1 MKVPAHIRRSLLS
14 ALAPAA
20 ALLLVGAPQLFT
32 APTAAAQRFITVAS
46 TTSTQNS
53 GLFEFM
59 LPKFKARTG
68 IEVRVVAVGTGQ
80 AIKLAEKGDADVLFV
95 HDTPSELKFM
105 AAGGGLDRREVMY
118 NDFVV
123 VGPGSD
129 PAGVAGGKDTEAAFM
144 KIAAKQVPFVS
155 RGDDSGTNKAEL
167 RFWQDAGIDVKKAS
181 GGWYRESGQGMGAT
195 LNTAAAM
202 DGYSLT
208 DRGTWLSFKNRKS
221 LKIVVEG
228 DPKLFNQY
236 GIMLVNP
243 AKHPHVKKEDGMAF
257 VNWVTSPEGQQV
269 IANYKINGDQLF
281 FPNYK
286 K

>member
-1 MKVPAHIRRSLLS
+1 MNPTMYIRKPRVRAPSLAVRLLL
-14 ALAPAA
+14 ALALLGVT
-20 ALLLVGAPQLFT
+20 ALP
-32 APTAAAQRFITVAS
+32 AAAQRFITVAS
-46 TTSTQNS
+46 TTSTQDS
-53 GLFEFM
+53 GLFGYL
-59 LPKFKARTG
+59 LPIFKQKSG
-68 IEVRVVAVGTGQ
+68 IDVHVVAVGTGQ
-80 AIKLAEKGDADVLFV
+80 AIKIAEKGDCDVLFV

-105 AAGGGLDRREVMY
+105 AAGGGLDRRQVMY

-123 VGPGSD
+123 LGPGAD
-129 PAGVAGGKDTEAAFM
+129 PAGIAGGKDTAAAF
-144 KIAAKQVPFVS
+144 KTIAAKKLPFVS

-167 RFWQDAGIDVKKAS
+167 RFWQATGVDVKQAS
-181 GGWYRESGQGMGAT
+181 GTWYKDTGQGMGPT

-202 DGYSLT
+202 DGYT
-208 DRGTWLSFKNRKS
+208 FADRGTWLSFKNRRN

-243 AKHPHVKKEDGMAF
+243 AQHPHVKQEDGMAF
-257 VNWVTSPEGQQV
+257 IAFVTSPEGQQV

-286 K
+286 R

>member
-1 MKVPAHIRRSLLS
+1 MNSPLDARRSGLR
-14 ALAPAA
+14 ALGMALT
-20 ALLLVGAPQLFT
+20 LLLVT
-32 APTAAAQRFITVAS
+32 ALPAAAQRFITVAS
-46 TTSTQNS
+46 TTSTENS
-53 GLFEFM
+53 GLFGFM
-59 LPKFKARTG
+59 LPKFKAKTG
-68 IEVRVVAVGTGQ
+68 IDVHVVAKGTGQ
-80 AIKLAEKGDADVLFV
+80 AINIAQKGDCDVLFV

-105 AAGGGLDRREVMY
+105 AAGWGLDRRQVMY

-123 VGPGSD
+123 VGPASD
-129 PAGVAGGKDTEAAFM
+129 PAGVAGGNDTEAAFN
-144 KIAAKQVPFVS
+144 KIAGKKIPFVS
-155 RGDDSGTNKAEL
+155 RGDDSGTHKAEL
-167 RFWQDAGIDVKKAS
+167 RFWKDAGIDVKKAS
-181 GGWYRESGQGMGAT
+181 GSWYREAGQGMGET

-208 DRGTWLSFKNRKS
+208 DRGTWLSFKNRQN

-243 AKHPHVKKEDGMAF
+243 AQHPHVKKEDGMAF
-257 VNWVTSPEGQQV
+257 INWLTSPDGQQV
-269 IANYKINGDQLF
+269 IADYKIDGKQLF